1 MTAPRTEEEL
11 HAAIDRLLLD
21 YLSEVRRSVATRMME
36 RQFQRDRIL
45 PSSTPQKQ
53 RPGKSAAS
61 PRPRAAHTRR
71 SSDELRALGLRLVD
85 LIREDPGMG
94 MSHYSDRLGVSP
106 KDLWRPSV
114 VMRKEK
120 RIRTIGSKGATKYFP
135 VYT

>member
-21 YLSEVRRSVATRMME
+21 YLSEVRRSVATRIME
-36 RQFQRDRIL
+36 RQFQQDDRIL

-53 RPGKSAAS
+53 RPGKSAS
-61 PRPRAAHTRR
+61 PRPRAARTRR
-71 SSDELRALGLRLVD
+71 SSDELRAIGLRLVN